1 MAGIDHMSKF
11 VFGWRSKLNSLVGMT
26 RSAVYDLML
35 SFGAPKFR
43 GDQILNWLYRRNSC
57 DIQMMTNLPAGF
69 RQKLIGQDWQAYAVT
84 VHQTHHA
91 DDGTERFLFYLS
103 DGECVEGVYL
113 PERDRDTVC
122 LSSQVGCG
130 IGCAFC
136 ATGQSGLVRNLT
148 ASEMV
153 DSVRQIS
160 IAKSK
165 RISHVVVMGQGEP
178 FSNYEQLLKA
188 LEIINADYGMGLAAR
203 HITVSTAGIIPRIL
217 DFAKEKYQ
225 YNLAISLHATDNNL
239 RDRLIPLNKKYP
251 LEELRRAAISY
262 TKETNRRVTLEYLMI
277 EGINDGKSDLKG
289 LIDFSKGWL
298 CHINLIRYHA
308 VPGKQWKA
316 SSTDALQYFLK
327 ELSKAGVP
335 ASLRRSRGEEV
346 AAACGQLRQ
355 EVLKRQV

>member
-1 MAGIDHMSKF
+1 M
-11 VFGWRSKLNSLVGMT
+11 NSLVGMT
-26 RSAVYDLML
+26 RKAIYELMI
-35 SFGAPKFR
+35 SFGEPKFR
-43 GDQILNWLYRRNSC
+43 GDQILNWLYRSNTC
-57 DIQMMTNLPAGF
+57 EIQMMTNLPSGF
-69 RQKLIGQDWQAYAVT
+69 RQRLVDEDWKAYALSVQ
-84 VHQTHHA
+84 QTRRA
-91 DDGTERFLFYLS
+91 EDGTERFLFHLF

-136 ATGQSGLVRNLT
+136 ATGQAGLVRNLD

-153 DSVRQIS
+153 DAVRQIG

-178 FSNYEQLLKA
+178 FSNYKQLLKA
-188 LEIINADYGMGLAAR
+188 LEVINADYGMGLAAR
-203 HITVSTAGIIPRIL
+203 HITVSTAGVVPRIV
-217 DFAKEKYQ
+217 DFARENHQ
-225 YNLAISLHATDNNL
+225 YNLAISLHATDNYL
-239 RDRLIPLNKKYP
+239 RDGLIPLNKKYP
-251 LEELRRAAISY
+251 LEELRQAAIFY

-277 EGINDGKSDLKG
+277 EGVNDRQSDLKG
-289 LIDFSKGWL
+289 LVEFSKGWL
-298 CHINLIRYHA
+298 CHINLIRYHS

-316 SSTDALQYFLK
+316 SSAATLQYFLK
-327 ELSKAGVP
+327 ELTKAGVP

-355 EVLKRQV
+355 ESLNKNI